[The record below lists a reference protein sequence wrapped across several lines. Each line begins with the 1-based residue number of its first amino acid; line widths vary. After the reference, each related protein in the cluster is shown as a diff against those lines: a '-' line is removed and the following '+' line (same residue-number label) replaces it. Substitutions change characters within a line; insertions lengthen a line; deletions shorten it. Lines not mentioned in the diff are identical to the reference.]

1 MHAMPDVVRQETP
14 VTSLANPAAGA
25 KGQTVSAQVDPG
37 QLRRAEL
44 RRIHAG
50 RWIAWTPDKTDVAI
64 VADTRAEMEEKL
76 RSAGI
81 EGLTLEVVPPATSR

>member
-1 MHAMPDVVRQETP
+1 MPETEAHQTP
-14 VTSLANPAAGA
+14 VTPRVERGNSSGGLTTPSG
-25 KGQTVSAQVDPG
+25 TDSG

-50 RWIAWTPDKTDVAI
+50 RWVAWTPDDRDVAV
-64 VADTRAEMEEKL
+64 VADSREEIQEKI

-81 EGLTLEVVPPATSR
+81 EGLKLEAVPPASSR